1 MNSRAEIGQRELLAI
16 DGEHGSKIVNEVA
29 SMSPTLSHGLVDF
42 AFGEVFARAELGR
55 RDREMITAGILGA
68 MGGAEPQLCVHLN
81 AALNVGA
88 DGDELIALAEHVAV
102 YSGFPRALNLLREV
116 ISILN
121 HRKVTRSIPPKRV
134 RVGDHEVD
142 LVDTGGEL
150 PPVILLHALGL
161 DHRMWRDV
169 IPILART
176 NRVIAYD
183 LRGHGRA
190 ALAPCAANMDAFVA
204 DLATVMDSLRIP
216 KASIVGLSF
225 GGGIA
230 QCFAIQHPSKVD
242 RLTLVAT
249 TAWAQPAFV
258 DRAEAA
264 ERDGMQA
271 QIVPTLTR
279 WFTMDALAVNDWTVR
294 YARERVLRAH
304 VEDWAATWR
313 SFSTIHIDDRLSEIS
328 CPTLLLAGEMDPST
342 PPALMEKL
350 SKAIP
355 SAQFHVI
362 KGAPHM
368 LSLESPGP
376 LADRIAAFLATH

>member
-1 MNSRAEIGQRELLAI
+1 
-16 DGEHGSKIVNEVA
+16 
-29 SMSPTLSHGLVDF
+29 
-42 AFGEVFARAELGR
+42 
-55 RDREMITAGILGA
+55 MITAGILGA